1 MCDII
6 YDKCKVGGIVLDIN
20 FNQII
25 EMIEKRKNN
34 AYRKVNEEMIL
45 LYLEVGK
52 FLYELKENAGYGDK
66 ITTKA
71 SEFMKNNYPNIK
83 GFNKRNIERMIQFY
97 NTYKDDEI
105 ATPLVTQLSWTNNLL
120 ILSGSKTKEERHFY
134 LKLSIKNNYSKRELD
149 RQISSSYYERYLL
162 SDGKQLPTI
171 NKTVDEDDY
180 PNTKILDMY
189 SLEFLDLPNE
199 FSERDLKN
207 AIIKNLKDFILEV
220 GKDFTFIGDE
230 YRVQVGNHDFFIDLL
245 FYNRELSCLVAF
257 ELKLGEFKA
266 EYLGKMNLYL
276 EALDRDVKK
285 EQENPSV
292 GVILCSSK
300 DEDVVEYS
308 ISKNMSQTM
317 ISEYKLK
324 LIDKKLL
331 ELKLREM
338 KNLIE
343 NN

>member
-1 MCDII
+1 MRLIDGDRVRSEI
-6 YDKCKVGGIVLDIN
+6 
-20 FNQII
+20 
-25 EMIEKRKNN
+25 
-34 AYRKVNEEMIL
+34 
-45 LYLEVGK
+45 
-52 FLYELKENAGYGDK
+52 AGYLDGAK
-66 ITTKA
+66 
-71 SEFMKNNYPNIK
+71 S
-83 GFNKRNIERMIQFY
+83 
-97 NTYKDDEI
+97 
-105 ATPLVTQLSWTNNLL
+105 
-120 ILSGSKTKEERHFY
+120 KEERHFY

-149 RQISSSYYERYLL
+149 RQISSYYERYML

-171 NKTVDEDDY
+171 NKTIDEDDY
-180 PNTKILDMY
+180 PKTKILDTY

-199 FSERDLKN
+199 FSEKDLKN

-230 YRVQVGNHDFFIDLL
+230 YRVQVWSHDFFIDLL

-331 ELKLREM
+331 ETKLKEM
-338 KNLIE
+338 KNLIDNINE
-343 NN
+343 

>member
-1 MCDII
+1 M
-6 YDKCKVGGIVLDIN
+6 LDIN
-20 FNQII
+20 FNQIV
-25 EMIEKRKNN
+25 EMIERRKNN

-45 LYLEVGK
+45 LYLEIGK
-52 FLYELKENAGYGDK
+52 FLYELKENSNYGDR
-66 ITTKA
+66 ITTKV

-83 GFNKRNIERMIQFY
+83 GFTKRNIERMIQIY
-97 NTYKDDEI
+97 SIYKDDVI

-134 LKLSIKNNYSKRELD
+134 LKLAIKNNYSKRELD
-149 RQISSSYYERYLL
+149 RQISSSYYERYML
-162 SDGKQLPTI
+162 SDKKQLPTL
-171 NKTVDEDDY
+171 NKTIDEDDY
-180 PNTKILDMY
+180 PNTKILDTY

-199 FSERDLKN
+199 FSENDLKN
-207 AIIKNLKDFILEV
+207 AIINNLKNFILEI
-220 GKDFTFIGDE
+220 GKDFTFISDE

-285 EQENPSV
+285 VQENPSV

-300 DEDVVEYS
+300 DVDVVEYS
-308 ISKNMSQTM
+308 ISKNMSKTM

-331 ELKLREM
+331 ESKLKEM
-338 KNLIE
+338 KNLLDSADK
-343 NN
+343 

>member
-1 MCDII
+1 M
-6 YDKCKVGGIVLDIN
+6 LDIN

-34 AYRKVNEEMIL
+34 AYRKVNEELIL
-45 LYLEVGK
+45 LY
-52 FLYELKENAGYGDK
+52 
-66 ITTKA
+66 
-71 SEFMKNNYPNIK
+71 
-83 GFNKRNIERMIQFY
+83 
-97 NTYKDDEI
+97 
-105 ATPLVTQLSWTNNLL
+105 
-120 ILSGSKTKEERHFY
+120 
-134 LKLSIKNNYSKRELD
+134 
-149 RQISSSYYERYLL
+149 
-162 SDGKQLPTI
+162 
-171 NKTVDEDDY
+171 
-180 PNTKILDMY
+180 
-189 SLEFLDLPNE
+189 
-199 FSERDLKN
+199 
-207 AIIKNLKDFILEV
+207 LEV

-230 YRVQVGNHDFFIDLL
+230 YRVQVWSHDFFIDLL

-276 EALDRDVKK
+276 EVLDRDVKK

-300 DEDVVEYS
+300 DKDVVEYS

-331 ELKLREM
+331 ETKLKEM
-338 KNLIE
+338 KNLID
-343 NN
+343 NTDK

>member
-1 MCDII
+1 MLDVNF
-6 YDKCKVGGIVLDIN
+6 KQIVELIN
-20 FNQII
+20 N
-25 EMIEKRKNN
+25 RKNN
-34 AYRKVNEEMIL
+34 AYRKINEEMIQ
-45 LYLEVGK
+45 LYFEVGK
-52 FLYELKENAGYGDK
+52 YVNELKEKSTYGDK
-66 ITTKA
+66 I
-71 SEFMKNNYPNIK
+71 SEKVAEFLKNNYPELK
-83 GFNKRNIERMIQFY
+83 GFTKRNIERMVQFY

-105 ATPLVTQLSWTNNLL
+105 AIPLITQLSWTNNLL
-120 ILSGSKTKEERHFY
+120 ILSGTKNQEERHFY
-134 LKLSIKNNYSKRELD
+134 LKLVIKNNYTKRELD

-162 SDGKQLPTI
+162 SRGNALPTTK
-171 NKTVDEDDY
+171 KTVDEDDY
-180 PNTKILDMY
+180 PNTRILDTY

-207 AIIKNLKDFILEV
+207 AIIRNLKDFILEI

-230 YRVQVGNHDFFIDLL
+230 YRVQVGKHDYFIDLL

-276 EALDRDVKK
+276 EALDRDVRK

-292 GVILCSSK
+292 GIILCSSK
-300 DEDVVEYS
+300 DNDVVEYS
-308 ISKNMSQTM
+308 ISKNMSKTM

-331 ELKLREM
+331 ESKLKEI
-338 KNLIE
+338 KNLTIE
-343 NN
+343 E

>member
-1 MCDII
+1 M
-6 YDKCKVGGIVLDIN
+6 VNNFMLDAN

-25 EMIEKRKNN
+25 DMIERRKNN

-45 LYLEVGK
+45 LYLDVGK
-52 FLYELKENAGYGDK
+52 FLYELIENGSYGDK
-66 ITTKA
+66 ITTKVA
-71 SEFMKNNYPNIK
+71 DFMKTNYPSIK
-83 GFNKRNIERMIQFY
+83 GFTKRNIERMVQFY
-97 NTYKDDEI
+97 KTYKDDEI

-120 ILSGSKTKEERHFY
+120 ILSGSKSIEERHFY
-134 LKLSIKNNYSKRELD
+134 LQLSIKENYSKRELD
-149 RQISSSYYERYLL
+149 RQITSAYYERYLL
-162 SDGKQLPTI
+162 SEGNALPTT
-171 NKTVDEDDY
+171 NKTIDEDDY
-180 PNTKILDMY
+180 PDTRILDLY

-199 FSERDLKN
+199 YSEKDLKN
-207 AIIKNLKDFILEV
+207 AIVKNLKDFILEV

-230 YRVQVGNHDFFIDLL
+230 YRVQVGNHDLFIDLL
-245 FYNRELSCLVAF
+245 FFNRELSCLVAF

-285 EQENPSV
+285 KNENPSV

-300 DEDVVEYS
+300 DKNIVEYS
-308 ISKNMSQTM
+308 LSKNMSQTL

-331 ELKLREM
+331 ENKLSEM
-338 KNLIE
+338 NRILE
-343 NN
+343 NEN

>member
-1 MCDII
+1 M
-6 YDKCKVGGIVLDIN
+6 LDPN

-52 FLYELKENAGYGDK
+52 FLYELKQNSIYGDK

-71 SEFMKNNYPNIK
+71 AEFMKNSYPSIR
-83 GFNKRNIERMIQFY
+83 GFTKRNIERMIQFY
-97 NTYKDDEI
+97 STYKDDEI

-120 ILSGSKTKEERHFY
+120 ILSGSKTKEERIFY
-134 LKLSIKNNYSKRELD
+134 LQLSIKNNYSKRELD
-149 RQISSSYYERYLL
+149 RQITSSYYERYIL
-162 SDGKQLPTI
+162 SNGNQLPTTT
-171 NKTVDEDDY
+171 KTIDEEDY
-180 PNTKILDMY
+180 PNTRILDIY

-199 FSERDLKN
+199 YSEKDLKN
-207 AIIKNLKDFILEV
+207 AIIKNLKNFILEV
-220 GKDFTFIGDE
+220 GKDFTFIKDE

-257 ELKLGEFKA
+257 ELKLGELKE
-266 EYLGKMNLYL
+266 EYLGKMKLYL

-285 EQENPSV
+285 KQENPSV

-300 DEDVVEYS
+300 DKDVVEYS
-308 ISKNMSQTM
+308 LSKNMSQTL

-331 ELKLREM
+331 ETKLKEM
-338 KNLIE
+338 KSLIG
-343 NN
+343 NNDL

>member
-1 MCDII
+1 M
-6 YDKCKVGGIVLDIN
+6 LDIN
-20 FNQII
+20 FNQIV
-25 EMIEKRKNN
+25 ELIEKRKNN
-34 AYRKVNEEMIL
+34 AYKKVNEEMIL

-52 FLYELKENAGYGDK
+52 FLYELIENSNYGDK

-71 SEFMKNNYPNIK
+71 AEFMASNYPTIK
-83 GFNKRNIERMIQFY
+83 GFTKRNIERMIQFY
-97 NTYKDDEI
+97 KTYKDDEI

-120 ILSGSKTKEERHFY
+120 IISGSKSIEERHFY
-134 LKLSIKNNYSKRELD
+134 LKLSIKENYSKRELD
-149 RQISSSYYERYLL
+149 RQITSSYYERYML
-162 SDGKQLPTI
+162 SGGKMLPTQT
-171 NKTVDEDDY
+171 KTIDEDDY
-180 PNTKILDMY
+180 PNTRILDAY
-189 SLEFLDLPNE
+189 TLEFLDLPNE
-199 FSERDLKN
+199 YSERDLKN
-207 AIIKNLKDFILEV
+207 SIVKNLKDFILEV

-230 YRVQVGNHDFFIDLL
+230 YRVQIGNHDFFIDLL

-285 EQENPSV
+285 AQENPSV

-300 DEDVVEYS
+300 DKDVVEYS
-308 ISKNMSQTM
+308 LSKNMSKTL

-331 ELKLREM
+331 ETKLKEM
-338 KNLIE
+338 KKLLD
-343 NN
+343 NNEQ

>member
-1 MCDII
+1 M
-6 YDKCKVGGIVLDIN
+6 YMLDVN
-20 FNQII
+20 FNQIVELI
-25 EMIEKRKNN
+25 NNRKNN
-34 AYRKVNEEMIL
+34 AYRKINEEMIQ
-45 LYLEVGK
+45 LYFEVGK
-52 FLYELKENAGYGDK
+52 YVNELKEKSTYGDK
-66 ITTKA
+66 I
-71 SEFMKNNYPNIK
+71 SEKVAEFLKNNYPELK
-83 GFNKRNIERMIQFY
+83 GFTKRNIERMVQFY

-105 ATPLVTQLSWTNNLL
+105 GISLITQLSWTNNLL
-120 ILSGSKTKEERHFY
+120 VLSGAKNQEERHFY
-134 LKLSIKNNYSKRELD
+134 LKLVIKNNYTKRELD

-162 SDGKQLPTI
+162 SSGNALPTTK
-171 NKTVDEDDY
+171 KTVDEDDY
-180 PNTKILDMY
+180 PNTRILDIY

-207 AIIKNLKDFILEV
+207 AIIKNLKDFILEI

-230 YRVQVGNHDFFIDLL
+230 YRVQVGKHDYFIDLL

-276 EALDRDVKK
+276 EALDRDVRK

-292 GVILCSSK
+292 GIILCSSK
-300 DEDVVEYS
+300 DNDVVEYS
-308 ISKNMSQTM
+308 ISKNMSKTM

-331 ELKLREM
+331 ESKLKEI
-338 KNLIE
+338 KNLTIE
-343 NN
+343 E

>member
-1 MCDII
+1 M
-6 YDKCKVGGIVLDIN
+6 LDVN
-20 FNQII
+20 FNQIVELI
-25 EMIEKRKNN
+25 NNRKNN
-34 AYRKVNEEMIL
+34 AYRKINEEMIQ
-45 LYLEVGK
+45 LYFEVGK
-52 FLYELKENAGYGDK
+52 YVNELKEKSTYGDK
-66 ITTKA
+66 I
-71 SEFMKNNYPNIK
+71 SEKVAEFLKNNYPELK
-83 GFNKRNIERMIQFY
+83 GFTKRNIERMVQFY

-105 ATPLVTQLSWTNNLL
+105 AIPLITQLSWTNNLL
-120 ILSGSKTKEERHFY
+120 ILSGAKNQEERHFY
-134 LKLSIKNNYSKRELD
+134 LKLVIKNNYTKRELD

-162 SDGKQLPTI
+162 SSGNALPTTK
-171 NKTVDEDDY
+171 KTVDEDDY
-180 PNTKILDMY
+180 PNTRILDTY

-207 AIIKNLKDFILEV
+207 AIIRNLKDFILEI

-230 YRVQVGNHDFFIDLL
+230 YRVQVGKHDYFIDLL

-276 EALDRDVKK
+276 EALDRDVRK

-292 GVILCSSK
+292 GIILCSSK
-300 DEDVVEYS
+300 DNDVVEYS
-308 ISKNMSQTM
+308 ISKNMSKTM

-331 ELKLREM
+331 ESKLKEI
-338 KNLIE
+338 KNLTIE
-343 NN
+343 E

>member
-1 MCDII
+1 M
-6 YDKCKVGGIVLDIN
+6 
-20 FNQII
+20 
-25 EMIEKRKNN
+25 
-34 AYRKVNEEMIL
+34 
-45 LYLEVGK
+45 
-52 FLYELKENAGYGDK
+52 
-66 ITTKA
+66 
-71 SEFMKNNYPNIK
+71 
-83 GFNKRNIERMIQFY
+83 
-97 NTYKDDEI
+97 
-105 ATPLVTQLSWTNNLL
+105 
-120 ILSGSKTKEERHFY
+120 
-134 LKLSIKNNYSKRELD
+134 
-149 RQISSSYYERYLL
+149 L

-171 NKTVDEDDY
+171 DKTVDEDDY
-180 PNTKILDMY
+180 PNTKILDAY
-189 SLEFLDLPNE
+189 SLEFFDLPNE
-199 FSERDLKN
+199 FSEKDLKN

-257 ELKLGEFKA
+257 ELKLGEFKT

-276 EALDRDVKK
+276 EALDRNVKK

-324 LIDKKLL
+324 LID
-331 ELKLREM
+331 
-338 KNLIE
+338 
-343 NN
+343 

>member
-1 MCDII
+1 M
-6 YDKCKVGGIVLDIN
+6 LDIN
-20 FNQII
+20 FNQIVELI
-25 EMIEKRKNN
+25 ERRKNN
-34 AYRKVNEEMIL
+34 AYKKVNEEMIL

-52 FLYELKENAGYGDK
+52 FLYELIENSNYGDK

-71 SEFMKNNYPNIK
+71 AEFMASNYPTIK
-83 GFNKRNIERMIQFY
+83 GFTKRNIERMIQFY
-97 NTYKDDEI
+97 KTYKDDEI

-120 ILSGSKTKEERHFY
+120 IISGSKSIEERHFY
-134 LKLSIKNNYSKRELD
+134 LKLSIKENYSKRELD
-149 RQISSSYYERYLL
+149 RQITSSYYERYML
-162 SDGKQLPTI
+162 SDGKMLPTQT
-171 NKTVDEDDY
+171 KTIDEDDY
-180 PNTKILDMY
+180 PNTRILDTY
-189 SLEFLDLPNE
+189 TLEFLDLPNE
-199 FSERDLKN
+199 YSEKDLKN
-207 AIIKNLKDFILEV
+207 AIVKNLKDFILEV

-230 YRVQVGNHDFFIDLL
+230 YRVQIGNHDFFIDLL

-285 EQENPSV
+285 AQENPSV

-300 DEDVVEYS
+300 DKDVVEYS
-308 ISKNMSQTM
+308 LSKNMSKTL

-331 ELKLREM
+331 ETKLKEM
-338 KNLIE
+338 KKLLD
-343 NN
+343 NNKQ